1 MSETKQPL
9 EIESIQQLMTRIN
22 EISNKY
28 EEISKVSGDNFNV
41 FRVIELTS
49 DEVRLHSKFLAELL
63 NPKGSHGQGSK
74 FLDLFIQ
81 QFDIKNVDSE
91 TSKVDVEKYIGNKT
105 DTEGGR
111 IDIFIEDNNQNAII
125 IENKIYA
132 SDQENQLVRYS
143 NYTTNSKI
151 IFYLNLDG
159 SDPSEHSCHGL
170 ELDKDFKVIS
180 YKDDILTWL
189 ENCKKE
195 SVSLPLLREGIT
207 HYMNLIKHLTGQS
220 NNTTMDKEIIDL
232 LATPQNIEMAIK
244 IAKTTEKAKRKIQ
257 WDFWKHLREEFESQK
272 ITLLEESKSISL
284 VSKRKVEQY
293 DGNKSK
299 KRWYGLWAKIH
310 VIGDTIIYYG
320 IEIEE
325 VIYFGFRAE
334 NNDNIYIAKNPEYE
348 KIRDIIKKIDDNY
361 ETTPSWLGKKYV
373 TPKLNFQEF
382 NTTDVFNLADTEYLK
397 KVVEDIVRK
406 SINDIKLL
414 KQELS

>member
-1 MSETKQPL
+1 ME
-9 EIESIQQLMTRIN
+9 
-22 EISNKY
+22 
-28 EEISKVSGDNFNV
+28 
-41 FRVIELTS
+41 
-49 DEVRLHSKFLAELL
+49 
-63 NPKGSHGQGSK
+63 
-74 FLDLFIQ
+74 
-81 QFDIKNVDSE
+81 
-91 TSKVDVEKYIGNKT
+91 
-105 DTEGGR
+105 
-111 IDIFIEDNNQNAII
+111 
-125 IENKIYA
+125 
-132 SDQENQLVRYS
+132 
-143 NYTTNSKI
+143 
-151 IFYLNLDG
+151 
-159 SDPSEHSCHGL
+159 
-170 ELDKDFKVIS
+170 
-180 YKDDILTWL
+180 
-189 ENCKKE
+189 
-195 SVSLPLLREGIT
+195 
-207 HYMNLIKHLTGQS
+207 
-220 NNTTMDKEIIDL
+220 KEIIDF
-232 LATPQNIEMAIK
+232 LALTPQNIEMAIK

-382 NTTDVFNLADTEYLK
+382 NTTDVFNLADKEYLK
-397 KVVEDIVRK
+397 QVVKVIVQK
-406 SINDIKLL
+406 SIDDIELL
-414 KQELS
+414 KQKLSEIRI